1 MKYSL
6 NTGYLLLESVHEIL
20 QILDKIIST
29 NNDVYN
35 SHKPIVC
42 YNCGCKG
49 HKRPECPSAF
59 QAQRSDEDTQKTH
72 TRGQFRGRGRGYR
85 GRYNQRGNR
94 YQGRGGVVPSDPE
107 ESNIFKN
114 IASKSPETEIV
125 VENQS
130 AIALIDTG
138 SQVSTVTETYFKTLL
153 QKKPILHDITKW
165 MKVTGANDLPIP
177 YLGYIELNVSV
188 AKTMIPN
195 VGFLVVKDTD
205 NISKLPFL
213 LGSNFFMKMKEALE
227 VYNETET
234 NTLIGK
240 QLSGILTVY
249 NNSFDCEILDSPKIS
264 FVKIAGSK

>member
-1 MKYSL
+1 MQDAEVVSNQAIKSEHTSKD
-6 NTGYLLLESVHEIL
+6 NSEIL
-20 QILDKIIST
+20 KLLTKQQEMLEKQQQQIDRLSNRSNVKTYSDST

-42 YNCGCKG
+42 YNCGGKG

-94 YQGRGGVVPSDPE
+94 YQGRGGVVPSDSE

-130 AIALIDTG
+130 VIALIDTG

-177 YLGYIELNVSV
+177 YLGYIELNISV

-213 LGSNFFMKMKEALE
+213 LGSNFFMKMKGVVALM
-227 VYNETET
+227 
-234 NTLIGK
+234 LR
-240 QLSGILTVY
+240 
-249 NNSFDCEILDSPKIS
+249 P
-264 FVKIAGSK
+264 